1 MIVALVVTILIA
13 VASISYGV
21 YKAGECD
28 ALHLELAVMRRHAEN
43 WADAYYDVLRN
54 EGSDG
59 SDS

>member
-1 MIVALVVTILIA
+1 MIVVLVAAILIA

-21 YKAGECD
+21 YRAGECD

-43 WADAYYDVLRN
+43 WADAYCDVLRN
-54 EGSDG
+54 EDSDG

>member
-1 MIVALVVTILIA
+1 MIVALVATLLIA

-28 ALHLELAVMRRHAEN
+28 ALHLELAVMRRCAEN

-54 EGSDG
+54 EDSDG

>member
-1 MIVALVVTILIA
+1 MIVVLVAAILIA

-21 YKAGECD
+21 YRAVECD

-54 EGSDG
+54 EDSDG

>member
-1 MIVALVVTILIA
+1 MIVALVVTTLIA

-54 EGSDG
+54 EDSDG

>member
-1 MIVALVVTILIA
+1 MIVALVATLLIA

-28 ALHLELAVMRRHAEN
+28 ALHLELAAMRRHAEN

-54 EGSDG
+54 EDSDG

>member
-1 MIVALVVTILIA
+1 MIVALVVTTLIA

-21 YKAGECD
+21 YKDGECD

-54 EGSDG
+54 EDSDG

>member
-1 MIVALVVTILIA
+1 MIVALVAAILIA
-13 VASISYGV
+13 VASVSYGV
-21 YKAGECD
+21 YRAGECD

-54 EGSDG
+54 EDSDG

>member
-1 MIVALVVTILIA
+1 MIVVLVAAILIA

-28 ALHLELAVMRRHAEN
+28 ALHLEMAVMRRHAEN
-43 WADAYYDVLRN
+43 WADAYYDALRN
-54 EGSDG
+54 EDSDG

>member
-1 MIVALVVTILIA
+1 MIVALVAAILIA

-28 ALHLELAVMRRHAEN
+28 ALSLKVEEALWSAEV

-54 EGSDG
+54 EDSDG

>member
-1 MIVALVVTILIA
+1 MIVVLVAAILIA

-28 ALHLELAVMRRHAEN
+28 ALHLEMAVIRRHAEN

-54 EGSDG
+54 EDSDG